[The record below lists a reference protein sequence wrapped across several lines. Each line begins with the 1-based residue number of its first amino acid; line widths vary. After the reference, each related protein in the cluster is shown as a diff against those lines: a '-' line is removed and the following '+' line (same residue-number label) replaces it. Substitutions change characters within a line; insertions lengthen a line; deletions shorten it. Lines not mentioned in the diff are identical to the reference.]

1 MRRGV
6 KAERDLLD
14 LFWSNGI
21 AALRVAG
28 SGSTGHPASDL
39 VVGIGGRFFLIEV
52 KTTSGEKVYIDPEE
66 VKELEELSS
75 LMGAEAWIAV
85 KFKKGDRNFYFVK
98 LSDLE
103 GTRRGYRISSD
114 LARKKGIRHD
124 VFMGIISGRIARLDL
139 H

>member
-1 MRRGV
+1 MKRGV

-39 VVGIGGRFFLIEV
+39 IAGINGRFFLIEV
-52 KTTSGEKVYIDPEE
+52 KTTSGEKVYLNPEE
-66 VKELEELSS
+66 VRELEKLS
-75 LMGAEAWIAV
+75 LMMGAEAWIAV
-85 KFKKGDRNFYFVK
+85 KFKKSERGFYFIK
-98 LSDLE
+98 LSDIE
-103 GTRRGYRISSD
+103 STRKGYRISAD
-114 LARKKGIRHD
+114 LARKKGIKHEI
-124 VFMGIISGRIARLDL
+124 FMNVISGRMARLDL